1 MRRIN
6 PDEIEVVSDHKLE
19 DEMPNIT
26 EFLDLPPPPILM
38 ASGLQLPSS
47 MLPDAPLSAD
57 LPTDLPSNRSPNNG
71 QLNWADFLA
80 NSSLSLPAMIP
91 ACAIP
96 STGQLK
102 PIMNWDMVGPA
113 FHNAD
118 MEKNEHKLDPSGI
131 PDALRMMIHLKLFI
145 PLSMLTMVSLT

>member
-57 LPTDLPSNRSPNNG
+57 QPTDQPTNRNCNHG
-71 QLNWADFLA
+71 QLSWANILA
-80 NSSLSLPAMIP
+80 NSSLSPSATNPTSAMP
-91 ACAIP
+91 N
-96 STGQLK
+96 L
-102 PIMNWDMVGPA
+102 
-113 FHNAD
+113 
-118 MEKNEHKLDPSGI
+118 
-131 PDALRMMIHLKLFI
+131 
-145 PLSMLTMVSLT
+145 VS